1 MFLILVLSF
10 LGFYICLFIFLSF
23 FLVVY
28 SSLFFFFFFAPFI
41 LNVLFVINLICFFL
55 IFLYA
60 CFLTFSFVPFFISW
74 SVCMLICVFVWFLSF
89 VPLFLSLLVNFF
101 SLCSFFCMFVCFLI
115 FFFIVYLLVC
125 LLLCPFFVRVTEFLS
140 LTPRVWHQLL
150 CLVFVCIWKRKGDI
164 TWIYSPGY
172 QSHSICSQFCL
183 EYRIYWNLG
192 GLEVKS
198 YTLNNP
204 S

>member
-1 MFLILVLSF
+1 MF
-10 LGFYICLFIFLSF
+10 
-23 FLVVY
+23 VY
-28 SSLFFFFFFAPFI
+28 LSLFFFFFCSFYI
-41 LNVLFVINLICFFL
+41 KCLICYKSYVLLFNFLLCLFSHFFL
-55 IFLYA
+55 CSFL
-60 CFLTFSFVPFFISW
+60 ISW
-74 SVCMLICVFVWFLSF
+74 SVCMLICVFVCFLSF
-89 VPLFLSLLVNFF
+89 VSLFVSLLVNFF
-101 SLCSFFCMFVCFLI
+101 SPLFLCLYACLFFNYFFNCLFVSLFAPLSF
-115 FFFIVYLLVC
+115 
-125 LLLCPFFVRVTEFLS
+125 FFVRVTEFLS

-172 QSHSICSQFCL
+172 QSHSICSQFGL